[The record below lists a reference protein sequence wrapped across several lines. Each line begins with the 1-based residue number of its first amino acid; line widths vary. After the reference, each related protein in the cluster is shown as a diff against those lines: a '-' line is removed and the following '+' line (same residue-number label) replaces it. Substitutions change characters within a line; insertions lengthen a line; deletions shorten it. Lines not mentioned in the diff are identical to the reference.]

1 MRTAINRG
9 KAESDLDDKDV
20 VRDEKV
26 QALNYLLLGAMH
38 NPNAEISASAGRLYV
53 VFEKYG
59 LKIMHESYLIESALI
74 ESMLEDFAAAN
85 LQADITAVLGCT
97 ELIANLQTAQ
107 TDFKTANI
115 AWGEVK
121 SKEGLKESATEIKKV
136 IFSIINN
143 DIIPYLKVMS
153 QANNPVYGELAQAA
167 SQIINDVNQNVKRRN
182 KKDEDIVI

>member
-1 MRTAINRG
+1 MIPKLSYQCRTTEVSSVSENLGLTYKKQNLETDTYLVGLFTHLENKSDSLRTAINRG

-121 SKEGLKESATEIKKV
+121 SKEGLKESV
-136 IFSIINN
+136 W
-143 DIIPYLKVMS
+143 
-153 QANNPVYGELAQAA
+153 
-167 SQIINDVNQNVKRRN
+167 
-182 KKDEDIVI
+182 